1 VLAAG
6 STVCDPFFNAVLL
19 CDDDDAL
26 WPKTLH
32 CNASQLIQGVF
43 CCSAADALLMYCL
56 RTAVCACVYAESK
69 EVFALDP
76 IRMRELVLQG
86 PDITWLVSR
95 GGRGGGAGCGGQGW
109 VASRADVSLTSDVHA
124 CRAPGRVCL
133 CLHVLRACILAWPRF
148 GATAAGAT
156 VHKLCR
162 YL

>member
-1 VLAAG
+1 MAQVSYLFCSCAILHVTAPVLAAG

-95 GGRGGGAGCGGQGW
+95 GGRGGGQVVVGRDG
-109 VASRADVSLTSDVHA
+109 SRQEQT
-124 CRAPGRVCL
+124 
-133 CLHVLRACILAWPRF
+133 
-148 GATAAGAT
+148 
-156 VHKLCR
+156 
-162 YL
+162 